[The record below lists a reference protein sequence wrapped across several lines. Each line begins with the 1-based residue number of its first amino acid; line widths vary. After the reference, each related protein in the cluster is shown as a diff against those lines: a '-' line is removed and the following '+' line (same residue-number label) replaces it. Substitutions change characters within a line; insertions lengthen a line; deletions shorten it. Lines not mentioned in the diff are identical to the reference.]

1 MECQEEF
8 LRLFL
13 RHQADIKAFLG
24 SLVRDRHAR
33 DDLFQEVALVLWREF
48 ARYDRSRSF
57 GAWAHGIAVN
67 KVLQRWEKTSR
78 LPIPF
83 SPAALQA
90 VLDAYERTEATA
102 SAEADA
108 LQECLERL
116 PEKSRRLLVLRYEQ
130 ALKLGQIAEVL
141 GATLDAVHKA
151 LSRIRLRLQEC
162 VERRL
167 RAAQEGTGA

>member
-1 MECQEEF
+1 MDCQEEF

-13 RHQADIKAFLG
+13 KHQADLKALIG
-24 SLVRDRHAR
+24 SLVWDRHAR

-48 ARYDRSRSF
+48 GRYDRARSF
-57 GAWAHGIAVN
+57 GAWARGIAVH

-78 LPIPF
+78 LPVPF
-83 SPAALQA
+83 SPEALQA
-90 VLDAYERTEATA
+90 ILDAYERTEAMA
-102 SAEADA
+102 SAQAEA

-116 PEKSRRLLVLRYEQ
+116 PEKSRRLLTLRYEQ
-130 ALKLGQIAEVL
+130 ALKLGQIAQAL

-167 RAAQEGTGA
+167 RAAQEGTG